1 MMTELTFVQNHI
13 IKYIFDKGLSGEL
26 CSCAPDDPISREC
39 GITISSEIKTQMLVS
54 RQLKE
59 VLARHGALPD
69 TIAFLK
75 WGNLHIFLKINPVL
89 FFKSK
94 KIASWLIIMVLL
106 IIIWAVK
113 GCGEINWMRHTI
125 SWLIGSVVVTEVT
138 SPLRKYGCTIRRD
151 RSEVRKPV
159 DGHCLDVTLKTTW

>member
-39 GITISSEIKTQMLVS
+39 GITISSEIKTQMLAS

-75 WGNLHIFLKINPVL
+75 
-89 FFKSK
+89 
-94 KIASWLIIMVLL
+94 
-106 IIIWAVK
+106 
-113 GCGEINWMRHTI
+113 
-125 SWLIGSVVVTEVT
+125 
-138 SPLRKYGCTIRRD
+138 
-151 RSEVRKPV
+151 
-159 DGHCLDVTLKTTW
+159 